1 MRILKV
7 IHGYPM
13 RYNAGSEVYSQG
25 LAQAL
30 AERHEVHVFTRV
42 EDPFSADAAISEE
55 RVLMDSPIRK
65 KMTVE
70 QLATTVAV
78 RASSEG

>member
-1 MRILKV
+1 L
-7 IHGYPM
+7 
-13 RYNAGSEVYSQG
+13 
-25 LAQAL
+25 
-30 AERHEVHVFTRV
+30 
-42 EDPFSADAAISEE
+42 
-55 RVLMDSPIRK
+55 LMDSPIRK